1 MQTGTVEF
9 ALLDITIQGDKNGI
23 WLANHIQEK
32 YTIPD
37 VFLTAYSDNDTIK
50 KAIATNPYGYLIK
63 PFQKA
68 ELFSAIEIA
77 MLNFNKNSNP
87 KTDSEKDF
95 IYIKHNEVFEK
106 VYLNEIDFIES
117 QKNYLLIT
125 TSNNTYRHRA
135 TITDFITRLPDNFMK
150 THKGFIVNSS
160 KIQNFNS
167 SFVTVAGQ
175 KIPISKTHKDDV
187 LQKLN
192 HLISKD

>member
-1 MQTGTVEF
+1 
-9 ALLDITIQGDKNGI
+9 
-23 WLANHIQEK
+23 
-32 YTIPD
+32 
-37 VFLTAYSDNDTIK
+37 
-50 KAIATNPYGYLIK
+50 
-63 PFQKA
+63 
-68 ELFSAIEIA
+68 

>member
-1 MQTGTVEF
+1 M
-9 ALLDITIQGDKNGI
+9 
-23 WLANHIQEK
+23 
-32 YTIPD
+32 
-37 VFLTAYSDNDTIK
+37 
-50 KAIATNPYGYLIK
+50 IK